1 MKRTLLRIL
10 VAMIAALGGAC
21 TVVAIQFFGYQQLLR
36 LPLPLAGTTLSLLV
50 ALLGA
55 GMSVASG
62 ASWQGWEN
70 RLTRFWQSLR
80 STNLPEPHPLAW
92 VVILLSW
99 CCFILSVTQLWQV
112 HTDPTSNDP
121 AAFLRYANE
130 VRESGG
136 IPTLVKQLFQ
146 GTYTEANQH
155 PLFTALLSLGP
166 TFKQGQLLSLAI
178 GTFTLVV
185 TTLLVART
193 WNLTVAAI
201 FSVLL
206 ATNYAFCSTSALV
219 TCEGLLT
226 LFVSLTWLVL
236 AQRDLTTTSPPSS
249 SPRNALV
256 VGALLA
262 MAFLTKG
269 TGPLFLMIT
278 LAWVIGCHLYHRR
291 VPDQQRRLLPWRQL
305 VLIVTAWI
313 VVASP
318 LLTRNV
324 RMFGNPIYNANSYFL
339 FLDEFEDL
347 REVADRMSVREAA
360 EDYLASHSVADMLQR
375 ETQGLSW
382 QSFIFVRSLGPIP
395 LDDSRIL
402 FSLPLLLLALIGMLS
417 EQRLATILLLAWI
430 ACFLVMFAW
439 YLPIAAGQRFM
450 VPLLP
455 ALLVCTAVGLA
466 RIAPTNRRLTK
477 LNSTSW
483 LSIGIC
489 WCLGWTAITCLMLP

>member
-10 VAMIAALGGAC
+10 VAMLAALGGAC
-21 TVVAIQFFGYQQLLR
+21 TIVAIQFFGYQQLLR
-36 LPLPLAGTTLSLLV
+36 SPLPLAGTSFSLLL
-50 ALLGA
+50 ALVGA
-55 GMSVASG
+55 GMSIAPG
-62 ASWQGWEN
+62 AAWQGWEN
-70 RLTRFWQSLR
+70 RLARFWQSLR
-80 STNLPEPHPLAW
+80 NTKLPEPHRQAW
-92 VVILLSW
+92 IVILLSW

-136 IPTLVKQLFQ
+136 IVTLVSQLFQ
-146 GTYTEANQH
+146 GTYTQANQH

-178 GTFTLVV
+178 GTLTLVV

-236 AQRDLTTTSPPSS
+236 AQRDSTTTWSLPA
-249 SPRNALV
+249 SPRNALAI
-256 VGALLA
+256 GALLA
-262 MAFLTKG
+262 LAFLTKG
-269 TGPLFLMIT
+269 TGPLFLVIT
-278 LAWVIGCHLYHRR
+278 LAWLTGCHLYHRS
-291 VPDQQRRLLPWRQL
+291 VTDEQKRLLPWRPL
-305 VLIVTAWI
+305 LLIITAWI

-339 FLDEFEDL
+339 FMDEFEDL

-382 QSFIFVRSLGPIP
+382 QSFIFIRSLGPIP

-417 EQRLATILLLAWI
+417 EQRAATILLLAWI
-430 ACFLVMFAW
+430 VGFLIMFAW

-455 ALLVCTAVGLA
+455 ALLMCTAVGLA
-466 RIAPTNRRLTK
+466 RIAPTNRRLRK
-477 LNSTSW
+477 LNSTGW

-489 WCLGWTAITCLMLP
+489 WCLAWTAITCLMLP

>member
-10 VAMIAALGGAC
+10 VAMIAALAGSC
-21 TVVAIQFFGYQQLLR
+21 TIVAIQFFGFQQLLR
-36 LPLPLAGTTLSLLV
+36 SPLPLVGTTFSLVLTLV
-50 ALLGA
+50 GG
-55 GMSVASG
+55 GMSVAPRR
-62 ASWQGWEN
+62 SWQGWEN
-70 RLTRFWQSLR
+70 RLDRCWEALR
-80 STNLPEPHPLAW
+80 ATKLPGSHPLAW
-92 VVILLSW
+92 VLILLSW
-99 CCFILSVTQLWQV
+99 LCFILSVTQLWQV

-130 VRESGG
+130 IRESGG
-136 IPTLVKQLFQ
+136 ITTLISQLFQ
-146 GTYTEANQH
+146 GTYSQANQH
-155 PLFTALLSLGP
+155 PLYTALLSLGP

-178 GTFTLVV
+178 SMFTLVV

-226 LFVSLTWLVL
+226 LFVSLTWLIL
-236 AQRDLTTTSPPSS
+236 TQRDLTTTSPPSS

-262 MAFLTKG
+262 LAFLTKG
-269 TGPLFLMIT
+269 TGPLFLVIT
-278 LAWVIGCHLYHRR
+278 LAWVTGCHLYHQS
-291 VPDQQRRLLPWRQL
+291 VTDQQRRLLPWRRL
-305 VLIVTAWI
+305 VLILAAWI

-324 RMFGNPIYNANSYFL
+324 RRFGNPIYNANSYFL

-347 REVADRMSVREAA
+347 RQVADRMSVKEAA
-360 EDYLASHSVADMLQR
+360 QDYLSTHSVADILQR
-375 ETQGLSW
+375 EAQGLSW

-402 FSLPLLLLALIGMLS
+402 FSLPLLLLALIGMFS
-417 EQRLATILLLAWI
+417 EQRPASILLLAWI

-455 ALLVCTAVGLA
+455 ALLVCAAVGLA
-466 RIAPTNRRLTK
+466 RIAPTNRRLTR

-483 LSIGIC
+483 LIIGIC
-489 WCLGWTAITCLMLP
+489 WCLGWTTITCLMLP